1 MEVKYMLENKLGIN
15 NPIELANIEEKITK
29 KKSIQL
35 FENGMLDS
43 FEVGTFKGLSQIHKF
58 LFEDIYEFAREFDS
72 LKNLKSLYSYSP
84 NSFKV
89 KFFFI
94 FLRIFCNALLS
105 SVLRYYNF
113 YTFFSILY
121 NRCKY

>member
-1 MEVKYMLENKLGIN
+1 MRLVEPWIKV
-15 NPIELANIEEKITK
+15 EKIDGQKIMK
-29 KKSIQL
+29 KIERACRTCYRSEGNITD
-35 FENGMLDS
+35 DS
-43 FEVGTFKGLSQIHKF
+43 YKKLLTNCITRGHESV
-58 LFEDIYEFAREFDS
+58 REFDS

-94 FLRIFCNALLS
+94 FLRTFCNALLS